1 LNNYGR
7 RFARLRTKDG
17 YMIGSVLTQVGSKS
31 RNNSCVKYELEVQNQ
46 KESYELGTFY
56 GCVLYYLVHEYAGT
70 KYMLAYVHNAQ
81 NVNNQLYNLKTFAE
95 FGVKEFIP
103 VSAIRKC

>member
-17 YMIGSVLTQVGSKS
+17 YMIGSVLTQV
-31 RNNSCVKYELEVQNQ
+31 EVQSQ
-46 KESYELGTFY
+46 KESYELGIFY

-81 NVNNQLYNLKTFAE
+81 NVTNQLYNLKTFAK